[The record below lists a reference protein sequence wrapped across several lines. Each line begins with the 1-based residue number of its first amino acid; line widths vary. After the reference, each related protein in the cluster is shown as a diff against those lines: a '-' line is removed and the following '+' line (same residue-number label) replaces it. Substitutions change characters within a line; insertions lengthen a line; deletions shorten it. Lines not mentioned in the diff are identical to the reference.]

1 MISTKGGVDQWVVE
15 YQQGELEFD
24 ELFKKFEKLIHDCFW
39 RFLKKHQWEC
49 PTLESE
55 DLKSVCYLAFYKS
68 AKGFDIRKGYAF
80 STYFY
85 KTAYFSMLQ
94 EYRKHLGERPLS
106 LNWEEEE
113 GDSLLNF
120 IGVDGFSES
129 RRLEWLEYMKE
140 VMERKKFEP
149 NMVEAILIHLETR
162 EPLYKVASRY
172 GIYQVKASRYL
183 TKLKKELRVAG

>member
-1 MISTKGGVDQWVVE
+1 MTLTKSEGDQWIIK

-68 AKGFDIRKGYAF
+68 AKGFDIRKGYSF

-85 KTAYFSMLQ
+85 KTAYFSMLY
-94 EYRKHLGERPLS
+94 EYQKHLGERPLS
-106 LNWEEEE
+106 LEWEEEKQNN
-113 GDSLLNF
+113 LLNT
-120 IGVDGFSES
+120 IGVDGFSEA

-162 EPLYKVASRY
+162 EPLYKVAPRY

>member
-1 MISTKGGVDQWVVE
+1 MILARHEVEQLVVE
-15 YQQGELEFD
+15 YQQGRVEFD

-85 KTAYFSMLQ
+85 KTAYFSMLE

-162 EPLYKVASRY
+162 EPLYKVAPRY